1 MKFYILMICLIIFG
15 IILNIFSYS
24 SFLSLLSIVWY
35 ITSILI
41 IYAGIKYS
49 KRYKF
54 IQLNFKKIISA
65 IKSKSKNNV
74 SPLSSL
80 SMSLAAKIGVGS
92 LSGVALALY
101 FGGVGSIFFMCIISM
116 LVSINTYVEC
126 KLGIKYRER
135 FGNRFVGGP
144 SFYIKKC
151 LNNKYLSV
159 LYSVLVIGTY
169 SGLFL
174 SIQSNTIVSVLS
186 EYNINTLLVVI
197 LLSILTF
204 VIIIKGADNIFLV
217 DSILVPI
224 MIIFYLSLGIYVV
237 INSNNLLDI
246 FKMMIREAFNLKS
259 IIPVFLIGMQRAIFI
274 SESGI
279 GTSAISASACDND
292 PDKQGLLEVMG
303 IHITTFFICFITF
316 LIIVTS
322 DYYLIDFGNIN
333 GIEIVMY
340 AFCYH
345 FGKFGKIILT
355 IITIL
360 FAFSTIIS
368 GYFFGENNVR
378 LFTNNKRMIIVFKVI
393 VILIIFIS
401 GYVSPNILWNLTDF
415 FIALLAMINV
425 FSILMIDKRDC
436 KR

>member
-1 MKFYILMICLIIFG
+1 MKMNLLVIGLLVVGIIF
-15 IILNIFSYS
+15 NIFNYGY
-24 SFLSLLSIVWY
+24 FLNLLSILWY
-35 ITSILI
+35 IVSII
-41 IYAGIKYS
+41 VIYSGIKYS
-49 KRYKF
+49 KKYKF
-54 IQLNFKKIISA
+54 IQFRIKKIIEA
-65 IKSKSKNNV
+65 IISKSKNNI

-101 FGGVGSIFFMCIISM
+101 FGGVGSIFWMCIISL

-126 KLGIKYRER
+126 VLGIKYRNKV
-135 FGNRFVGGP
+135 GSNFVGGP

-151 LNNKYLSV
+151 LNNKILSII
-159 LYSVLVIGTY
+159 YGILVILTY

-186 EYNINTLLVVI
+186 FFDISTTLIIIV
-197 LLSILTF
+197 LSFITYI
-204 VIIIKGADNIFLV
+204 IIIKGVNNIFLI

-224 MIIFYLSLGIYVV
+224 MLIFYLLLGIYVV
-237 INSNNLLDI
+237 INSDNLFLV
-246 FKMMIREAFNLKS
+246 FKMMITEAFNIKS
-259 IIPVFLIGMQRAIFI
+259 IISVFLIGMQRAIFI

-279 GTSAISASACDND
+279 GTSAISASSCDND
-292 PDKQGLLEVMG
+292 PSKQGMLEILG
-303 IHITTFFICFITF
+303 IHITTFMVCFITF

-322 DYYLIDFGNIN
+322 NYSLIDFGDIN

-340 AFCYH
+340 AFNYH
-345 FGKFGKIILT
+345 FGNIGRIILS

-378 LFTNNKRMIIVFKVI
+378 IFTNNKKIINIFKIIV
-393 VILIIFIS
+393 IIIIIIS
-401 GYVSPNILWNLTDF
+401 GYVSPQMLWNLTDY
-415 FIALLAMINV
+415 FIGILAIINV
-425 FSILMIDKRDC
+425 TSILRIDR
-436 KR
+436 

>member
-1 MKFYILMICLIIFG
+1 MKINLFIIILLIGG
-15 IILNIFSYS
+15 IILNIFNYNI
-24 SFLSLLSIVWY
+24 FLNLLSVIWY
-35 ITSILI
+35 IVSVLV
-41 IYAGIKYS
+41 IYSGIKYS
-49 KRYKF
+49 FKYKFLQFRIRKF
-54 IQLNFKKIISA
+54 IQA
-65 IKSKSKNNV
+65 IKSKSKNDI

-101 FGGVGSIFFMCIISM
+101 FGGVGSIFWMCIISL

-126 KLGIKYRER
+126 ILGIKYRDKV
-135 FGNRFVGGP
+135 NSSFVGGT

-151 LNNKYLSV
+151 LNNKYLSL
-159 LYSVLVIGTY
+159 LYGILVIFTY

-186 EYNINTLLVVI
+186 FFDISRTLIVI
-197 LLSILTF
+197 VLSLITF
-204 VIIIKGADNIFLV
+204 IIIKKSVNDIFLV

-224 MIIFYLSLGIYVV
+224 MLIFYLGLGIYVI
-237 INSNNLLDI
+237 INSNNITDI
-246 FKMMIREAFNLKS
+246 FMMMVKEAFNLKS

-279 GTSAISASACDND
+279 GTSAISASSCDND
-292 PDKQGLLEVMG
+292 PSKQGMLEILG
-303 IHITTFFICFITF
+303 IHITTFLVCFITF

-322 DYYLIDFGNIN
+322 SYNMVDFGNIN

-340 AFCYH
+340 AFNYH
-345 FGKFGKIILT
+345 FGKFGRIILS

-378 LFTNNKRMIIVFKVI
+378 IFTNNKKIINIFKII
-393 VILIIFIS
+393 VILVIIVS
-401 GYVSPNILWNLTDF
+401 GYVSPQILWNLTDY
-415 FIALLAMINV
+415 FIAILAIINV
-425 FSILMIDKRDC
+425 SSILRINR
-436 KR
+436 

>member
-1 MKFYILMICLIIFG
+1 MFILMIGMIIVA
-15 IILNIFSYS
+15 ILLNIVNYN
-24 SFLSLLSIVWY
+24 SFLRLLSITWY
-35 ITSILI
+35 IASILI
-41 IYAGIKYS
+41 IYSGIKYS
-49 KRYKF
+49 FKYDFIQFRIKKF
-54 IQLNFKKIISA
+54 IEA
-65 IKSKSKNNV
+65 IKSKSKNNI

-101 FGGVGSIFFMCIISM
+101 FGGVGSILWMCIIS
-116 LVSINTYVEC
+116 LIVSINTYVEC
-126 KLGIKYRER
+126 LLGIKYRDKI
-135 FGNRFVGGP
+135 GNTFVGGP

-151 LNNKYLSV
+151 LNNKYLSL
-159 LYSVLVIGTY
+159 LYGILVIVTY

-186 EYNINTLLVVI
+186 FFDISTTLIVI
-197 LLSILTF
+197 VLSISIFL
-204 VIIIKGADNIFLV
+204 IIIKGTKNIFLV

-224 MIIFYLSLGIYVV
+224 MLIFYLILGIYVLF
-237 INSNNLLDI
+237 NGNNIIDI
-246 FKMMIREAFNLKS
+246 FKLMVREAFNIKS

-292 PDKQGLLEVMG
+292 SSKQGMLEILG
-303 IHITTFFICFITF
+303 IHITTFLVCFITF

-322 DYYLIDFGNIN
+322 NYSLIDFGSIN

-340 AFCYH
+340 AFNYH
-345 FGKFGKIILT
+345 FGEFGRIILS

-368 GYFFGENNVR
+368 GYFFGENNLR
-378 LFTNNKRMIIVFKVI
+378 IFTNNKKIINVFKII
-393 VILIIFIS
+393 VILIIAIS
-401 GYVSPNILWNLTDF
+401 GYVSPNILWNLTDY
-415 FIALLAMINV
+415 FIAILAIINISSIIMI
-425 FSILMIDKRDC
+425 SK
-436 KR
+436 

>member
-1 MKFYILMICLIIFG
+1 MKMFLLMILLVGIS
-15 IILNIFSYS
+15 IILNIFNYNA
-24 SFLSLLSIVWY
+24 FLGMLSITWY
-35 ITSILI
+35 IASVII

-49 KRYKF
+49 LKYKF
-54 IQLNFKKIISA
+54 KQFNIREFIRA
-65 IKSKSKNNV
+65 IFSKSNNDI
-74 SPLSSL
+74 SPLASL

-101 FGGVGSIFFMCIISM
+101 FGGVGSIFWMCIISM
-116 LVSINTYVEC
+116 IVSINTYVEC
-126 KLGIKYRER
+126 KLGIKYRDKI
-135 FGNRFVGGP
+135 GKSFVGGP

-151 LNNKYLSV
+151 LNNKYLAV
-159 LYSVLVIGTY
+159 LYGVLVIVTY

-174 SIQSNTIVSVLS
+174 SIQSNTIVNVISDF
-186 EYNINTLLVVI
+186 NIDITLIVVI
-197 LLSILTF
+197 LSVITY
-204 VIIIKGADNIFLV
+204 IIIMKGSHNIFLV

-224 MIIFYLSLGIYVV
+224 MLIFYLVLGFIAV

-246 FKMMIREAFNLKS
+246 FKNMILEAFNLKC

-292 PDKQGLLEVMG
+292 PDKQGMLEILG
-303 IHITTFFICFITF
+303 IHVTTFLVCFVTF

-322 DYYLIDFGNIN
+322 DYMVIDFKDIN

-340 AFCYH
+340 AFNYH
-345 FGKFGKIILT
+345 FGSFGKIILS
-355 IITIL
+355 IITIM

-378 LFTNNKRMIIVFKVI
+378 ICTNNKKIINVFKI
-393 VILIIFIS
+393 LVILVIFIS
-401 GYVSPNILWNLTDF
+401 GYVSPSVLWNLTDY
-415 FIALLAMINV
+415 FIAILAIINISSLLRIKN
-425 FSILMIDKRDC
+425 
-436 KR
+436 